1 MAKFSI
7 KGACDMHIHTGPDI
21 FERLANDV
29 EVAEA
34 CRDAGMR
41 AIVFK
46 NHADTTMT
54 RAWHTNRQV
63 PGIKTFGG
71 IVLNLNVGG
80 INPAAVDVALK
91 LGAVEIWM
99 PTYHSLAHFK
109 ETGKMGGYAHQGAD
123 VKMDYEAKPITIL
136 DENGRLIPEIEPI
149 LKLVK
154 RANAILGTSH
164 LSSREALKL
173 IEAGHDMGLERMLLT
188 HPFFSPPDCT
198 VDDIRRAVD
207 LGAYVEFC
215 AGNALSAIPKPISL
229 DLYKEALEAVGSKQC
244 IISSDCGHPRK
255 TLPPE
260 TLRMF
265 AYALQYKGVAD
276 KDIEAMMIHNYDKL
290 LDLDEKE

>member
-1 MAKFSI
+1 MAIISI
-7 KGACDMHIHTGPDI
+7 KGACDLHIHSTPDI
-21 FERLANDV
+21 FERLANDI

-46 NHADTTMT
+46 CHADTTMT
-54 RAWHTNRQV
+54 RAWHTSRAV
-63 PGIKTFGG
+63 EGIKAFGG
-71 IVLNLNVGG
+71 VVLNLNVGG

-91 LGAVEIWM
+91 LGAVEVWM
-99 PTYHSLAHFK
+99 PSYHSLAHFR

-123 VKMDYEAKPITIL
+123 VKQEYEARPITIL
-136 DENGRLIPEIEPI
+136 DERDQLIPEIEPI

-154 RANAILGTSH
+154 QHNAILGTSH
-164 LSSREALKL
+164 LSAHEAIKL

-188 HPFFSPPDCT
+188 HPFFSPPDCSIAD
-198 VDDIRRAVD
+198 VKRAVE
-207 LGAYVEFC
+207 LGAFVEFC

-229 DLYKEALEAVGSKQC
+229 DLYREAVDAVGTEQC
-244 IISSDCGHPRK
+244 VISSDCGHPRK

-265 AYALQYKGVAD
+265 AQALLFKGVSAR
-276 KDIEAMMIHNYDKL
+276 DIETMLVHNYDKL
-290 LDLDEKE
+290 LDLD